1 MFDTAQVSARAK
13 ITTVD
18 RRPKWSDGVDVTPVA
33 ALCILRC
40 ADELLFNPAAL
51 EPHGVLPVLQAA
63 LEALTTY
70 QDVALFCAWSC
81 IYLRWCALL

>member
-18 RRPKWSDGVDVTPVA
+18 RRPEWSAGVDISPVA